1 MKSGLYLTI
10 QNESKI
16 VLFVML
22 LPYTTWQYFCTYP
35 MTVTPLPS
43 VVNYALHAAKSEVL
57 TNCML

>member
-16 VLFVML
+16 VWLVIL
-22 LPYTTWQYFCTYP
+22 LPYATRQYFCTYP
-35 MTVTPLPS
+35 TTVTALPS

-57 TNCML
+57 TICML